1 MTVRL
6 NLCDAI
12 GDIGPEDRA
21 WIMRTLEAVR
31 DKAADRLELREADV
45 NVVVA
50 PGFTIPEYGMGGFTF
65 NRSVAQIVL
74 DPWSPRFKDPG
85 REARLGALLAHE
97 MCHLARFR
105 HPAAKWAPK
114 HMSRASLG
122 HVLISEGLAQAF
134 EEEMGF
140 ELPFYATAVVR
151 EPLWDLGGRAMA
163 DFEKTN
169 FDYDAWFFGRAGD
182 PAFPRHGG
190 YSLGYAIVRA
200 WMMMM
205 ETTPSEEIGLEP
217 AEVLKAW
224 RTGRLDI

>member
-12 GDIGPEDRA
+12 GDIAATDRA
-21 WIMRTLEAVR
+21 WIMAALEAVR
-31 DKAADRLELREADV
+31 DRASARLELADADV
-45 NVVVA
+45 NIVVA
-50 PGFTIPEYGMGGFTF
+50 PGFVIPEYGMGAFTF
-65 NRSVAQIVL
+65 NRSVAQIAL
-74 DPWSPRFKDPG
+74 DPWSMRFRDPS
-85 REARLGALLAHE
+85 RAERLGALLAHE
-97 MCHLARFR
+97 LHHLARFR
-105 HPAAKWAPK
+105 HPASEWAPG

-122 HVLISEGLAQAF
+122 HTLIAEGLAQAF

-140 ELPFYATAVVR
+140 ALPFYATVVQR
-151 EPLWDLGGRAMA
+151 EPLWDLGNRAMA
-163 DFEKTN
+163 DFEKRS
-169 FDYDAWFFGRAGD
+169 FDYNSWFYGRAGD
-182 PAFPRHGG
+182 PAFPRFGG

-200 WMMMM
+200 WMMTM